1 MLLLALKKKQ
11 EIEKRVNKTFQETY
25 DEIKNYNDK
34 DSDSLKNI
42 KIEFIFTK

>member
-34 DSDSLKNI
+34 D
-42 KIEFIFTK
+42 